1 MTLRAD
7 LALVADLVMPG
18 SRVLDLGCDTGTL
31 LSHLAAEKRCS
42 GTGVEIDGDA
52 ALVAIRSGVSVI
64 DLDMDHQLSEFA
76 DHSYDVVVLS
86 RTLQT
91 LHRPHVVL
99 QEMIRIAP
107 RVILSM
113 PNFGYWR
120 NRIRLARGRMPMSKE
135 LPYDWYDTP
144 NLHHATLVDL
154 EDLFRTVGLVA
165 LERIPLTV
173 DGHRL
178 SLPEST
184 ATWAAGS
191 AVYVLGGV

>member
-1 MTLRAD
+1 
-7 LALVADLVMPG
+7 
-18 SRVLDLGCDTGTL
+18 
-31 LSHLAAEKRCS
+31 
-42 GTGVEIDGDA
+42 
-52 ALVAIRSGVSVI
+52 
-64 DLDMDHQLSEFA
+64 
-76 DHSYDVVVLS
+76 
-86 RTLQT
+86 
-91 LHRPHVVL
+91 VVL

-120 NRIRLARGRMPMSKE
+120 NRVRLARGRMPMSKE

-173 DGHRL
+173 DGHKL
-178 SLPEST
+178 TLPEST

-191 AVYVLGGV
+191 AVYVLGGA